1 MDETERNV
9 IEMIQSASDPAAA
22 LEVAIELALKLL
34 ELLPTTQCT
43 ASSSLPA

>member
-1 MDETERNV
+1 MDETERN
-9 IEMIQSASDPAAA
+9 ILDLIQSASDPEAA

>member
-1 MDETERNV
+1 MDEHEKN
-9 IEMIQSASDPAAA
+9 IIDLIQSASDPTAA